1 MTNASRIEILNR
13 LKDMRETTQIQKGE
27 LQKEIQNKNQKLE
40 DIKSN
45 SKDKHG
51 LFSDMLG
58 LSALIQI
65 VERVRRKRILKDIQK
80 AIESNFELN
89 KKEHLVNN
97 LYEQVKERLDI
108 IDKAKTNELH
118 DFLKENDVYSI
129 FEKGKFEEFTNN
141 KENKESNT
149 NETSNKNS
157 NESDKENKKKSDE
170 QNISKESNTNN
181 NDVKEKEDKKPQRE
195 VEHGRER

>member
-1 MTNASRIEILNR
+1 MTNATRIEILNR
-13 LKDMRETTQIQKGE
+13 LKDMRETTQTQKSD

-45 SKDKHG
+45 SKEKHG

-65 VERVRRKRILKDIQK
+65 VEKVRKKRTLKDLQK
-80 AIESNFELN
+80 ALESNFELN
-89 KKEHLVNN
+89 KKEHLVNS

-108 IDKAKTNELH
+108 IDKAKTNDLQ

-129 FEKGKFEEFTNN
+129 FEKGKFEEFINN
-141 KENKESNT
+141 KDSKESNT
-149 NETSNKNS
+149 NETSNDKNS
-157 NESDKENKKKSDE
+157 NESDKQSKKESDE
-170 QNISKESNTNN
+170 QNISKESNS
-181 NDVKEKEDKKPQRE
+181 NDVKEKEDKKAQQRE
-195 VEHGRER
+195 VEHDRER

>member
-1 MTNASRIEILNR
+1 MTNATRIEILNR
-13 LKDMRETTQIQKGE
+13 LKDMRETTQTQKSD

-45 SKDKHG
+45 SKEKHG

-65 VERVRRKRILKDIQK
+65 VEKVRKKRTLKDLQK
-80 AIESNFELN
+80 ALESNFELN
-89 KKEHLVNN
+89 KKERLVNN

-108 IDKAKTNELH
+108 IDKAKTNDLQ

-149 NETSNKNS
+149 NETSNDKNS
-157 NESDKENKKKSDE
+157 NESDKQSKKESDE
-170 QNISKESNTNN
+170 QNISKESNS
-181 NDVKEKEDKKPQRE
+181 NDVKEKEDKKAQQRE
-195 VEHGRER
+195 VEHDRER

>member
-1 MTNASRIEILNR
+1 MTNATRIEILNR
-13 LKDMRETTQIQKGE
+13 LKDMRETTQTQKSD
-27 LQKEIQNKNQKLE
+27 LQKEIQKKNQKLE

-65 VERVRRKRILKDIQK
+65 VERVRRKRTLKDLQK
-80 AIESNFELN
+80 ALESNFELN
-89 KKEHLVNN
+89 KKERLVNN

-141 KENKESNT
+141 KESNT
-149 NETSNKNS
+149 NETSNDKNS
-157 NESDKENKKKSDE
+157 NESDKQSKKESDE
-170 QNISKESNTNN
+170 QNISKESNS
-181 NDVKEKEDKKPQRE
+181 NDVKEKEDKKAQQRE